1 MDIYILNKFLNS
13 CLFLKK
19 KKMIVSYCVDT
30 GKQYWVLCFSL
41 RSYLFSSL
49 NNSLTC
55 QVKYIKKKKTLIEVK
70 QF

>member
-13 CLFLKK
+13 CLLK

-55 QVKYIKKKKTLIEVK
+55 QVKYIKKKKLIEVK